1 MNVQLTE
8 EIIRSRASDQ
18 SYQKGREYYRAG
30 AIYNPSWQSTTGG
43 IVLTAECEGST
54 APSYRLHVELDAGG
68 VRSASCTCPY
78 DWGGDCKHIV
88 ALLLTYLHN
97 PDEFSEQKKLADLVA
112 GLEKDSLLALI
123 NHLVERDPDLYDENE
138 MAIPMVSVGKSKP
151 SSAKGKRQT
160 QVSEQAYRKQVR
172 RILKQSRYDGSYYD
186 DWNEPA
192 YIGDLEEV
200 LETAK
205 KFLETG
211 DAEGALIILRV
222 LLEETLEDYDGEMD
236 YNGDV
241 AAFIQD
247 LGMPMAEAILS
258 LEMDSKSRKAL
269 QESIEE
275 MLDDLDE
282 TIEESEL
289 EVIRAALDY
298 GWDELADPESQWE
311 EYDEE
316 DWMLFDEL
324 QRARLNVLKRQGRED
339 EFLKLAQKADP
350 HRYVLELLQLG
361 QMDEAIKASQ
371 ELRYDSEMLSIA
383 QKLREVGKLNEA
395 IALAERGLDLKGNA
409 VHELATWLAPLEE
422 SQGRKEMALLA
433 YRAAYDSHPTIELYR
448 HIKTLSGSN
457 WENLRPA
464 LLKKARE
471 VHYSD
476 ILVDIHLEE
485 NEWDEA
491 IKIAQRD
498 IFSFHLLE
506 KVADALIPH
515 RPDWVIHTS
524 IKQAENLIVQTQS
537 KLYPVAARWLGRA
550 KKAYQHKGQAAEW
563 KAYIDNLRVLYAKR
577 PALQRA
583 IENL

>member
-123 NHLVERDPDLYDENE
+123 NHLVERDPDLYDEIE

>member
-8 EIIRSRASDQ
+8 EIIRSRAGDQ
-18 SYQKGREYYRAG
+18 SHQKGREYFRYG
-30 AIYNPSWQSTTGG
+30 AIYNPAWQSTTGG
-43 IVLTAECEGST
+43 IVLTAQCEGST
-54 APSYRLHVELDAGG
+54 APSYRLHVELDTGG

-88 ALLLTYLHN
+88 ALLLMYLHKR
-97 PDEFSEQKKLADLVA
+97 DEFSEHQGVGDLLADM
-112 GLEKDSLLALI
+112 EKDSLVALI
-123 NHLVERDPDLYDENE
+123 NHLVERDPDLYDEIE
-138 MAIPMVSVGKSKP
+138 MAIPMVNVRKSESP
-151 SSAKGKRQT
+151 SEKGKRQT

-172 RILKQSRYDGSYYD
+172 RILKQSRYDGSYHD

-192 YIGDLEEV
+192 YISDLEEI

-205 KFLETG
+205 KFLEAG
-211 DAEGALIILRV
+211 DPEGALIILRV
-222 LLEETLEDYDGEMD
+222 LLEETLEDYEGEMD

-258 LEMDSKSRKAL
+258 LEMDSKSRAAL

-275 MLDDLDE
+275 ILDDLDE

-289 EVIRAALDY
+289 EVIRAALEY
-298 GWDELADPESQWE
+298 GWDELPDRESQWE

-324 QRARLNVLKRQGRED
+324 QQARLNVLKRQGRED
-339 EFLKLAQKADP
+339 EFLKLSQKADP
-350 HRYVLELLQLG
+350 HRYTLELLEHG
-361 QMDEAIKASQ
+361 QVDEAIKASQ
-371 ELRYDSEMLSIA
+371 GLRYDSEMLSLA
-383 QKLREVGKLNEA
+383 QRLREVGRLDEA

-409 VHELATWLAPLEE
+409 VYELATWLAPLEE

-433 YRAAYDSHPTIELYR
+433 YRAAYDSHPTIKLYR
-448 HIKTLSGSN
+448 HIKKLSGLN
-457 WENLRPA
+457 WENIRPA
-464 LLKKARE
+464 LLKKASE
-471 VHYSD
+471 VHYAD

-485 NEWDEA
+485 GEWDAA
-491 IKIAQRD
+491 IKDAQKD
-498 IFSFHLLE
+498 IFSHHLLE

-537 KLYPVAARWLGRA
+537 KLYPVAARWLERA
-550 KKAYQHKGQAAEW
+550 KKAYLHRGQAVEW
-563 KAYIDNLRVLYAKR
+563 KAYIGNLRVVYAKR
-577 PALQRA
+577 PALQKA
-583 IENL
+583 IAGL

>member
-1 MNVQLTE
+1 MNIQLTE

-18 SYQKGREYYRAG
+18 SYQKGREYYRSG
-30 AIYNPSWQSTTGG
+30 AIYSTTWQSTTGG
-43 IVLTAECEGST
+43 IALTAQCEGST
-54 APSYRLHVELDAGG
+54 APSYRLRVELDAGG

-88 ALLLTYLHN
+88 ALLLMYLHKRE
-97 PDEFSEQKKLADLVA
+97 EFSEHQGVGDLLADM
-112 GLEKDSLLALI
+112 EKDSLVALI
-123 NHLVERDPDLYDENE
+123 NHLVERDPDLYDEIE
-138 MAIPMVSVGKSKP
+138 LAIPVLNVGESKSSP
-151 SSAKGKRQT
+151 AKEKRQT
-160 QVSEQAYRKQVR
+160 QVSEQTYRKQVR
-172 RILKQSRYDGSYYD
+172 RILKQSRYEDHYD
-186 DWNEPA
+186 DWHEPA
-192 YIGDLEEV
+192 HIGDLEEV

-205 KFLETG
+205 KFLEAG

-241 AAFIQD
+241 AGFIQD

-258 LEMDSKSRKAL
+258 LEIDSKSRKAL
-269 QESIEE
+269 PESIEE

-298 GWDELADPESQWE
+298 GWDELPDPESQWE

-339 EFLKLAQKADP
+339 EFLKLAQKADI

-361 QMDEAIKASQ
+361 QVDEAIKASQ
-371 ELRYDSEMLSIA
+371 GLRYDGEMLSIA
-383 QKLREVGKLNEA
+383 QKLREVGRLNEA
-395 IALAERGLDLKGNA
+395 VALAERGLDLKGNA

-448 HIKTLSGSN
+448 HIKKLSGSG
-457 WENLRPA
+457 WENIRPA
-464 LLKKARE
+464 LLKKAGE
-471 VHYSD
+471 MHYSD

-485 NEWDEA
+485 GEWDEA
-491 IKIAQRD
+491 IKIAGQQSLT
-498 IFSFHLLE
+498 FNLLE
-506 KVADALIPH
+506 KVADAVIPH
-515 RPDWVIHTS
+515 RTDWVIRTS
-524 IKQAENLIVQTQS
+524 IKQAENLIVQT
-537 KLYPVAARWLGRA
+537 
-550 KKAYQHKGQAAEW
+550 
-563 KAYIDNLRVLYAKR
+563 
-577 PALQRA
+577 
-583 IENL
+583 